1 MKSIRVELS
10 HETNDH
16 QDNISDSFAI
26 IPAVEY

>member
-16 QDNISDSFAI
+16 QDKTSDSFAI
-26 IPAVEY
+26 IPGVEY